1 MTNKDMEKRFSDI
14 EGILLKLTEE
24 KPSGIRKFWDR
35 FKPYIVPFILGMMVG
50 TFSAAVCG
58 LPSAVF
64 TPQTPIEQQAA
75 LGGAVIPFPN
85 GNPSPSP
92 LYALPRDSKAERN
105 GGVQTPSL
113 TNISE
118 PPSPPNPPVD
128 NGQTRST
135 RLFRL
140 PLRPTP

>member
-50 TFSAAVCG
+50 NFGQVWSFVYR
-58 LPSAVF
+58 
-64 TPQTPIEQQAA
+64 PQTPIEQQAA

-85 GNPSPSP
+85 GNPSPSF
-92 LYALPRDSKAERN
+92 LALPPKDSTVERN
-105 GGVQTPSL
+105 GSSL

-118 PPSPPNPPVD
+118 PPLPPNRQAD